1 MPVKTTYRPPKR
13 RTTPGQCNPP
23 PPSGGGKN
31 EDRVK
36 KLLTRELAEKI
47 AALLRAGNY
56 QDTAAASLGIG
67 RRTFYDWRERGAKAA
82 KANDPAE
89 ANDPDGLYQY
99 FFDLLEQARA
109 EAQTKAVSELLK
121 GGLHWQRWAWWLE
134 RSFPRL
140 WGRVEYRGDAEGAEN
155 ERDLAEQAKKQ
166 IIDTL
171 SRMEK
176 RTEALK
182 NET

>member
-1 MPVKTTYRPPKR
+1 M
-13 RTTPGQCNPP
+13 
-23 PPSGGGKN
+23 
-31 EDRVK
+31 K

-56 QDTAAASLGIG
+56 QETAAASLGIG
-67 RRTFYDWRERGAKAA
+67 RRTLYDWRERGTKG
-82 KANDPAE
+82 D
-89 ANDPDGLYQY
+89 NDPDGLYRY
-99 FFDLLEQARA
+99 FVDLLEQARA
-109 EAQTKAVSELLK
+109 EAQIHAVAELRK
-121 GGLHWQRWAWWLE
+121 GNDGQWQRWAWWLE

-140 WGRVEYRGDAEGAEN
+140 WGRVEYRGDAEGAEDM
-155 ERDLAEQAKKQ
+155 RDLAEQAKKQ

-182 NET
+182 SEARD